1 MNDLEAIDFML
12 VLIETLWNVK
22 CMTDESFGGNV
33 SGFNRNIVECKDSRK
48 LDTRTESYRF
58 NRNIVECKVEFIT
71 NLEIARLSFNRNIVE
86 CKGENM
92 VLSRSRVFLVLI
104 ETLWNVKTT
113 SIEYSDMSLAF

>member
-1 MNDLEAIDFML
+1 M
-12 VLIETLWNVK
+12 WNVK

-58 NRNIVECKVEFIT
+58 NRNIVECK
-71 NLEIARLSFNRNIVE
+71 
-86 CKGENM
+86 GENM